1 MQTLMDVTEA
11 LRIMN
16 SIENPSKAIKKDK
29 NGMMALKMQIDE
41 DFSGVKNNFG
51 NKSNQAQAEKEKE
64 ANPEEEAEVIKPK
77 KKKKKNKGGR
87 AADLDDPQAMMGP

>member
-16 SIENPSKAIKKDK
+16 SIENPSKAVKKDK

-41 DFSGVKNNFG
+41 DFSGVKSNFG
-51 NKSNQAQAEKEKE
+51 NKSNPAQAEKDQQP
-64 ANPEEEAEVIKPK
+64 A
-77 KKKKKNKGGR
+77 
-87 AADLDDPQAMMGP
+87 

>member
-16 SIENPSKAIKKDK
+16 SIENPSKAVKKDK

-41 DFSGVKNNFG
+41 DFSGVKSNFG
-51 NKSNQAQAEKEKE
+51 NKQ
-64 ANPEEEAEVIKPK
+64 I
-77 KKKKKNKGGR
+77 
-87 AADLDDPQAMMGP
+87 